1 MTPIPIV
8 SADHI
13 LAAHNKVI
21 EDRERYGW
29 SDITVSVSLALL
41 DKLSPREILDV
52 LQRLH
57 ALKNFQQAAEFFG
70 PGELLRQLTD
80 MAGEGFV
87 LTDEALVLAA
97 ARAPAFADTS
107 IRDAMFNKNSFLL
120 MVLEESKAANAL
132 DSGKPS
138 LVPSDTGLDTSE
150 MASRPRRWRL
160 FQSSGGTT
168 AGVP

>member
-70 PGELLRQLTD
+70 PGELLRQLND

-87 LTDEALVLAA
+87 LTDEALVRAA
-97 ARAPAFADTS
+97 AGAPAFADAS
-107 IRDAMFNKNSFLL
+107 FRDAVFNKNSFLQ
-120 MVLEESKAANAL
+120 MVLEESKAANAV
-132 DSGKPS
+132 DSDSPS
-138 LVPSDTGLDTSE
+138 LVPSGVSFNNSE
-150 MASRPRRWRL
+150 MA
-160 FQSSGGTT
+160 
-168 AGVP
+168 